1 MTCRAVARRNP
12 AGLAACITE
21 VEVRIL
27 VVDDDAVTLC
37 FLEALLCSWG
47 HEVATADNGRS
58 CMSCQRVAPADVVI
72 TDIIMPEQDGLATIA
87 QLRREF
93 PGVKVI
99 AMSGG
104 TPVMDMES
112 AIRTA
117 HLMGADAVLPKPLDT
132 DVLRGA
138 LSAVSA
144 PRVLAATANHPDGPA
159 VAAPLPKLC

>member
-1 MTCRAVARRNP
+1 M
-12 AGLAACITE
+12 
-21 VEVRIL
+21 RIL

-138 LSAVSA
+138 LSAVST
-144 PRVLAATANHPDGPA
+144 PRVLAATANHPAGPA

>member
-1 MTCRAVARRNP
+1 M
-12 AGLAACITE
+12 
-21 VEVRIL
+21 RIL

-37 FLEALLCSWG
+37 FLESVLGSWG
-47 HEVATADNGRS
+47 YAVETADNGRS
-58 CMSCQRVAPADVVI
+58 GMNRQRLAPADVVI

-93 PGVKVI
+93 PSVKVI

-132 DVLRGA
+132 DTLRGA
-138 LSAVSA
+138 LA
-144 PRVLAATANHPDGPA
+144 A
-159 VAAPLPKLC
+159 VAKPLRPQAFAPAERHATDTGDGLPHR

>member
-1 MTCRAVARRNP
+1 M
-12 AGLAACITE
+12 
-21 VEVRIL
+21 RIL

-47 HEVATADNGRS
+47 HEVATADNGRT
-58 CMSCQRVAPADVVI
+58 CMACQRTTPADVVI

-138 LSAVSA
+138 LSAVAA
-144 PRVLAATANHPDGPA
+144 PRVLAATASHPDAHPS
-159 VAAPLPKLC
+159 VMSLPKRC

>member
-1 MTCRAVARRNP
+1 M
-12 AGLAACITE
+12 
-21 VEVRIL
+21 RIL

-58 CMSCQRVAPADVVI
+58 CMTCQRTAPADVVI

-138 LSAVSA
+138 LTAVST
-144 PRVLAATANHPDGPA
+144 PRVLAATASHPDAHPA
-159 VAAPLPKLC
+159 AMPLPKLC